1 MSSDPR
7 IPALAEHFA
16 SLSDIIAKRQATTA
30 LLIRGCVARLKSPDS
45 RRRAE
50 AIRALEDLADL
61 IEGKNANIGVIE
73 I

>member
-16 SLSDIIAKRQATTA
+16 HLTTIIAEWQNTTA
-30 LLIRGCVARLKSPDS
+30 LLIRGCIARLKSPDS

-50 AIRALEDLADL
+50 AIRALEELCDL